1 MKSSVSIGGIGMYGG
16 KYCGTS
22 QYALTW
28 YVLWYVLLCIVFS
41 EYWKVMYCTYL
52 YIFVGIK
59 LYRHVICLHL
69 IVFACIVKHR
79 RVLYHMNWYVMAYLV
94 LY

>member
-41 EYWKVMYCTYL
+41 EYWKVGVC
-52 YIFVGIK
+52 VGSSNMQALVRIRLNCICRAK
-59 LYRHVICLHL
+59 L
-69 IVFACIVKHR
+69 CIVR
-79 RVLYHMNWYVMAYLV
+79 IYTYS
-94 LY
+94 